1 MIKRRAKYLALLF
14 IFYLKNCFYSRNI
27 YNFAAKKTND
37 YENRSRKRR
46 HSQD

>member
-1 MIKRRAKYLALLF
+1 MIRRRAKYLALLF
-14 IFYLKNCFYSRNI
+14 VFYLKNCFIQEISI
-27 YNFAAKKTND
+27 ISQQKKTND